1 MPCRCAV
8 PSFELLISQ
17 RQACILQAGVT
28 PALAL
33 GALTSSAAAA
43 CGVRGGYFTE
53 TYVCDFSV
61 LQLPLKPPPPAG
73 PPPSIAIKHHSERI
87 QSLDLEAL
95 VLNLALKNTR
105 VLGVFMDGKC
115 VFT

>member
-1 MPCRCAV
+1 MPCRFAV
-8 PSFELLISQ
+8 PSFELLISK

-73 PPPSIAIKHHSERI
+73 PPPSVAVKPPSDCLHI
-87 QSLDLEAL
+87 LDLEAL
-95 VLNLALKNTR
+95 VLNLASKKTR

>member
-1 MPCRCAV
+1 VPCRCAV
-8 PSFELLISQ
+8 PYFELLISQ

-43 CGVRGGYFTE
+43 CGVRGGQFTE

-73 PPPSIAIKHHSERI
+73 PPPSVAVKPPSDCLH
-87 QSLDLEAL
+87 SLDLEAL
-95 VLNLALKNTR
+95 VLNLASKKTR